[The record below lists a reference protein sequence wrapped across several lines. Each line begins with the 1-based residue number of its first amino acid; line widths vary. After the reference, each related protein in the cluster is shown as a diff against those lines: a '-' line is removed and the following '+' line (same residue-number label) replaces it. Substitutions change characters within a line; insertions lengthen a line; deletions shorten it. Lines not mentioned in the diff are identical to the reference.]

1 MLNKKKIIGKISL
14 SNSTNTKIS
23 NINNNNNL
31 KNIINNITNSN
42 NNITTKQPIRSKTT
56 NNTKRYYS
64 RKYPNINITSSQT
77 HTNITNRS
85 IYRSLSPKSRFFLP
99 KTTKNK
105 KKTLVLDLDETL
117 VHSNFFPF
125 TSRPSDVIIQIEI
138 ENEIHDIHVLVRPF
152 VKEFLEHMSKFYE
165 IIIFTASLSK
175 YANPLLNQIDKK
187 KVLDFRLFREH
198 CTLINT
204 AFVKDLTKLGRDLK
218 DIIIVDNS
226 PVAYALNQYNGFP
239 IKSWFD
245 DKNDS
250 ELLKS
255 IPVLEFLSYVPDVR
269 VYIKKIVK
277 NNQIQ
282 FDKVSKVIKDYNQML
297 KKNKI
302 SEEINFLFGN
312 FINENSNNNYNLS
325 SKNFLRKSKST
336 KNNNNKI
343 VITSKKNI
351 YNNNNNNNN
360 DVVNDVIIKK
370 THTGSVIVISKK
382 KFKKKHLSINASN
395 EFMKKNIFNM
405 QTMRNNNNSKK
416 KKLFNNNNNNK
427 LKTGKSFQGININKL
442 INENNNNNII
452 NNINII
458 KNNNNNNIN
467 NNNNNKKN
475 KRNKNHFNQIF
486 KNNNFL
492 SKSQRTFQSNV
503 V

>member
-14 SNSTNTKIS
+14 SNSSNKNNTNL
-23 NINNNNNL
+23 NNNNNL

-42 NNITTKQPIRSKTT
+42 NILTKQRSKTT

-99 KTTKNK
+99 KNIKK

-245 DKNDS
+245 DKNDN

-269 VYIKKIVK
+269 DYIKKIVK

-302 SEEINFLFGN
+302 SEEINFLFGS
-312 FINENSNNNYNLS
+312 FINDNNNNNNNNYNLS

-336 KNNNNKI
+336 KNNNNNKI

-351 YNNNNNNNN
+351 YNNNNNNN
-360 DVVNDVIIKK
+360 NDVIIKK

-395 EFMKKNIFNM
+395 EFMKKNILNM

-416 KKLFNNNNNNK
+416 KKLMNNNNNNNK

-467 NNNNNKKN
+467 NKKN

>member
-14 SNSTNTKIS
+14 STSANNKIPNNIIS
-23 NINNNNNL
+23 NISS
-31 KNIINNITNSN
+31 NNIV
-42 NNITTKQPIRSKTT
+42 KHAIRSKTS
-56 NNTKRYYS
+56 NNTKRYYP
-64 RKYPNINITSSQT
+64 RKYNITSSQT

-85 IYRSLSPKSRFFLP
+85 LYRSLSPKSRFFLP
-99 KTTKNK
+99 KPKNK

-125 TSRPSDVIIQIEI
+125 TSRPSDVIIQIDI
-138 ENEIHDIHVLVRPF
+138 ENEVHDIHVLVRPF

-165 IIIFTASLSK
+165 VIIFTASLSK

-187 KVLDFRLFREH
+187 NVLDFRLFREH

-245 DKNDS
+245 DQNDN

-302 SEEINFLFGN
+302 THEINSLF
-312 FINENSNNNYNLS
+312 NYNNLS

-336 KNNNNKI
+336 KNNNNNI
-343 VITSKKNI
+343 VSKKNI
-351 YNNNNNNNN
+351 NLN
-360 DVVNDVIIKK
+360 IKK
-370 THTGSVIVISKK
+370 THTGNVVVVSKK

-395 EFMKKNIFNM
+395 EYMKKNIFNM
-405 QTMRNNNNSKK
+405 QTLRNNNSKNK
-416 KKLFNNNNNNK
+416 KVINNNNI
-427 LKTGKSFQGININKL
+427 LKTGKSFQAININKL
-442 INENNNNNII
+442 INENNSNNLI

-458 KNNNNNNIN
+458 KNNNN
-467 NNNNNKKN
+467 KN

-492 SKSQRTFQSNV
+492 SKSQRTFQSNIV
-503 V
+503 